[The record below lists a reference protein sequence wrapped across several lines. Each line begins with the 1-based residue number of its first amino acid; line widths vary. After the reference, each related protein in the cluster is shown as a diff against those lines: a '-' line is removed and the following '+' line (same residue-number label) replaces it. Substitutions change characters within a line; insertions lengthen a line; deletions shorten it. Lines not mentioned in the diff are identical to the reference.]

1 MKRVLVVCLGNI
13 CRSPIGEGLLRHHA
27 AIQGVRLQ
35 VASAGTSGH
44 HVGEAPDRRSVEVM
58 RRHGLDI
65 SGQRSAQLT
74 MKDLE
79 RYDVVLAMDAAN
91 LNDIE
96 ALAERLKARG
106 GSPAEVVR
114 FDAQA
119 DVPDPYYGG
128 ADGFEAVYA
137 QVDAAAAA
145 WVNRWKQPND

>member
-1 MKRVLVVCLGNI
+1 MKRALVVCLGNI

-27 AIQGVRLQ
+27 AVQGLRLQ

-44 HVGEAPDRRSVEVM
+44 HSGEAPDRRSVEVM

-79 RYDVVLAMDAAN
+79 RYDVVLAMDSAN
-91 LNDIE
+91 LHDIE
-96 ALAERLKARG
+96 ALAARLKERG
-106 GSPAEVVR
+106 GSPAELAL

-128 ADGFEAVYA
+128 ADGFESVYA

-145 WVNRWKQPND
+145 WVNRWKSTND

>member
-1 MKRVLVVCLGNI
+1 MKRALVVCLGNI

-27 AIQGVRLQ
+27 AVQGLRLQ

-44 HVGEAPDRRSVEVM
+44 HAGEAPDRRSVEVM

-79 RYDVVLAMDAAN
+79 RYDVVLAMDSSN
-91 LNDIE
+91 LRDIE
-96 ALAERLKARG
+96 VMAARLKERG
-106 GSPAEVVR
+106 GTPAEVAL
-114 FDAQA
+114 FDAEA

-128 ADGFEAVYA
+128 TKGFETVYA

-145 WVNRWKQPND
+145 WVNRWKQRSD

>member
-1 MKRVLVVCLGNI
+1 M
-13 CRSPIGEGLLRHHA
+13 
-27 AIQGVRLQ
+27 Q

-145 WVNRWKQPND
+145 WVNRWKQPTD

>member
-1 MKRVLVVCLGNI
+1 
-13 CRSPIGEGLLRHHA
+13 
-27 AIQGVRLQ
+27 
-35 VASAGTSGH
+35 
-44 HVGEAPDRRSVEVM
+44 VM

-65 SGQRSAQLT
+65 SGHRSAQLT

-106 GSPAEVVR
+106 ASPAEVVR

-137 QVDAAAAA
+137 QVDAASAA